1 MLDLVQDAVRQAQA
15 LGATDAECTL
25 AEGNEFSVSIR
36 KQEVENLKES
46 GSRGLGLR
54 VLIHQRTGSAYTS
67 DLSRD
72 GVARMVRA
80 AIDNASVTTDDPFAG
95 LPDPADLGQLS
106 GDLGLYSDSIDSL
119 STPEKIDRARRAEQ
133 AAFDFDPRITNSE
146 GAGFDSGTGARYFA
160 NSRGFAGFYRT
171 SSCSLTCVPVAQQ
184 EDGSMERDWWY
195 SSARTPEK
203 LEAPESIGRIAAER
217 TLRRLGARKI
227 PTQKAAIVLD
237 PRMARSLISHI
248 FEAISGD
255 SIYRQASF
263 LAGKLGQQ
271 VAGKNITITDDGTI
285 PGLWGTS
292 PFDDE
297 GVPSRRTVVIQ
308 DGVLQSYLLNTY
320 TARKLGLKTTGNASR
335 GLSGAASVGHGN
347 FFLSP
352 GDISPDQLI
361 RSTKSG
367 LYVTEMLGFGVN
379 TVNGDFSQGASGLW
393 IENGELAYPV
403 REVTIASSLPE
414 MLNSID
420 ALANDLEFRSSMAA
434 PTLRIAEM
442 MISGS

>member
-25 AEGNEFSVSIR
+25 AEGNEFSVSVR

-95 LPDPADLGQLS
+95 LPDPADLGQIS
-106 GDLGLYSDSIDSL
+106 ADLGLYSDSINSL
-119 STPEKIDRARRAEQ
+119 STPEKIELARRAEQ

-160 NSRGFAGFYRT
+160 NSRGFAGSYRT
-171 SSCSLTCVPVAQQ
+171 SSCSITCVPVAQQ

-195 SSARTPEK
+195 SSARSPEK
-203 LEAPESIGRIAAER
+203 LEAPDLIGRIAAER

-237 PRMARSLISHI
+237 PRMARSLIGHI

-255 SIYRQASF
+255 SVYRQASF

-271 VAGKNITITDDGTI
+271 VAGKNITVTDDGTI
-285 PGLWGTS
+285 AGLWGTS

-308 DGVLQSYLLNTY
+308 NGVLQSYLLNTY

-335 GLSGAASVGHGN
+335 GLSGAAAVGHGN

-352 GDISPDQLI
+352 GHVTPEDLI

-393 IENGELAYPV
+393 IENGEFAYPV
-403 REVTIASSLPE
+403 REVTIASSLPD
-414 MLNSID
+414 MLHSID
-420 ALANDLEFRSSMAA
+420 AIANDLEFRSSMAA